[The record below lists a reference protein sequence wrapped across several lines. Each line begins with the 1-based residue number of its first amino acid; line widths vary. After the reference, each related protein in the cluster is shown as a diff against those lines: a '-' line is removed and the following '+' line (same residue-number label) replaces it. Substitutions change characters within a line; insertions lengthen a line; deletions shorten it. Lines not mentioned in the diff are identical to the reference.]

1 MKASI
6 DRDFQE
12 LETSTQSR
20 AKLFRGVKHLTVYI
34 LLFIGAALTLLPFV
48 WLVRSSLMEPA
59 QIFVFPVEWIP
70 DPVMW
75 SNYKEAL
82 TRVPFDRFLLNT
94 MTIEFFVVS
103 GTLIT
108 STISA
113 FAFSRLRWK
122 GRDFVF
128 GILLTALMLPFAVT
142 LIPMFL
148 FWKEVGAT
156 NSYVPL
162 VVPAWFGGGIFNLFL
177 LRQFFMTIPR
187 DLDEA
192 AYLDGATPPQVLW
205 KIILPLAK
213 PALIVVTIFT
223 FIAVWNDFL
232 GPLIY
237 IDDNDKYT
245 LALGLRFFSG
255 MYNAQWD
262 FLMAASTAVMLPI
275 LLLFFIAQ
283 RYFIEG
289 ITLTGIKG

>member
-1 MKASI
+1 
-6 DRDFQE
+6 
-12 LETSTQSR
+12 L
-20 AKLFRGVKHLTVYI
+20 LKHLTVYI

-70 DPVMW
+70 NPVMW
-75 SNYKEAL
+75 SNYEEAL
-82 TRVPFDRFLLNT
+82 TRVPFDRFFMNT

>member
-1 MKASI
+1 MNRAPASSSLRI
-6 DRDFQE
+6 
-12 LETSTQSR
+12 STRSQAR
-20 AKLFRGVKHLTVYI
+20 ATMIRRIRQAGIYG
-34 LLFIGAALTLLPFV
+34 LLLIGSVLTLLPFL
-48 WLVRSSLMEPA
+48 WLLRSSLMEPA
-59 QIFVFPVEWIP
+59 QIFLFPVEWIP
-70 DPVMW
+70 DPFMW
-75 SNYKEAL
+75 SNYREAL
-82 TRVPFDRFLLNT
+82 TRVPFDRFFLNT

-122 GRDFVF
+122 GRDLIF
-128 GILLTALMLPFAVT
+128 GILLTALMLPYAVT

-148 FWKEVGAT
+148 FWKELGAT
-156 NSYVPL
+156 NSYIPLIVPS
-162 VVPAWFGGGIFNLFL
+162 WFGGGIFNLFL

-192 AYLDGATPPQVLW
+192 AYLDGASPPQVLW

-213 PALIVVTIFT
+213 PALIVVAIFT

-262 FLMAASTAVMLPI
+262 YLMAASTAVILPI
-275 LLLFFIAQ
+275 IVLFFVAQ

>member
-1 MKASI
+1 MKPATDTGSLRFDTRSVGKARRLQVSKKI
-6 DRDFQE
+6 
-12 LETSTQSR
+12 
-20 AKLFRGVKHLTVYI
+20 GVYI
-34 LLFIGAALTLLPFV
+34 LLLIGSALTLLPFV

-59 QIFVFPVEWIP
+59 QIFIFPVEWIP
-70 DPVMW
+70 NPFMW
-75 SNYKEAL
+75 SNYREAL
-82 TRVPFDRFLLNT
+82 TRVPFDRFFLNT

-113 FAFSRLRWK
+113 FAFARLRWK
-122 GRDFVF
+122 GRDLIF

-148 FWKEVGAT
+148 FWKEIGAT
-156 NSYVPL
+156 NSYIPLIVPS
-162 VVPAWFGGGIFNLFL
+162 WFGGGIFNLFL

-192 AYLDGATPPQVLW
+192 AYLDGASPPQVLRQ
-205 KIILPLAK
+205 IILPLAK
-213 PALIVVTIFT
+213 PALIVVAIFT

-262 FLMAASTAVMLPI
+262 YLMAASTAVILPI
-275 LLLFFIAQ
+275 IVLFFVAQ